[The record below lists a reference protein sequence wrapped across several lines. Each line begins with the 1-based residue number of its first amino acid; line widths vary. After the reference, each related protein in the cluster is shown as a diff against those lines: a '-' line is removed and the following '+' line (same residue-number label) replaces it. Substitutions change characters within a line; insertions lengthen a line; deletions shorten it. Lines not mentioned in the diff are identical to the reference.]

1 MTKAMT
7 APRSIDDVLA
17 ASPVMAVV
25 VIEDA
30 AGAADMAR
38 ALVRGG
44 VRSIEVTLRTDA
56 ALEAIR
62 RIAMEVPDA
71 LVGAGT
77 VVTPAD
83 LHASAEAGA
92 QFAVSPGATAALLD
106 AGRDGPIPYLPAVAT
121 PSEIMEGLARGYRA
135 FKAFPASVIG
145 GPAALKA
152 WAGPFADV
160 RFCPT
165 GGVTAETARDYLA
178 LPTVRCVGGS
188 WLTPPLLL
196 TNKDFSGI
204 ERLASDA
211 IATLAPAGRT

>member
-1 MTKAMT
+1 MSARPQTT
-7 APRSIDDVLA
+7 GPTTIDAVLD
-17 ASPVMAVV
+17 ASPLMAVV

-30 AGAADMAR
+30 TSAPDLAR

-44 VRSIEVTLRTDA
+44 VVSIEVTLRTPA

-62 RIAMEVPDA
+62 RIAGEVPEA

-77 VVTPAD
+77 VLTPKD

-92 QFAVSPGATAALLD
+92 RFAVSPGATADLLA

-121 PSEIMEGLARGYRA
+121 ASEIMEGLARGYSA

-152 WAGPFADV
+152 FAGPFAEV

-165 GGVTAETARDYLA
+165 GGITVATAPDYLA
-178 LPTVRCVGGS
+178 LPNVVCVGGS
-188 WLTPPLLL
+188 WLTPAAAL
-196 TNKDFSGI
+196 KAGDWASV
-204 ERLASDA
+204 ERLSRE
-211 IATLAPAGRT
+211 ATAALRKP

>member
-1 MTKAMT
+1 MSARAMT
-7 APRSIDDVLA
+7 LRPTTIDTVLD
-17 ASPVMAVV
+17 ASPLMAVV

-30 AGAADMAR
+30 NSAPDLAR

-44 VRSIEVTLRTDA
+44 VVSIEVTLRTPA

-62 RIAMEVPDA
+62 RIAGDVPEA

-77 VVTPAD
+77 VLTPKD

-92 QFAVSPGATAALLD
+92 RFAVSPGATADLLA

-121 PSEIMEGLARGYRA
+121 ASEIMEGLAHGYSA

-145 GPAALKA
+145 GLAALKA
-152 WAGPFADV
+152 FAGPFAEV

-165 GGVTAETARDYLA
+165 GGITATTAADYLA
-178 LPTVRCVGGS
+178 LPNVACVGGS
-188 WLTPPLLL
+188 WLTPAETL
-196 TNKDFSGI
+196 KAGDWASV
-204 ERLASDA
+204 ERLARDA
-211 IATLAPAGRT
+211 MVALRKP

>member
-1 MTKAMT
+1 MT
-7 APRSIDDVLA
+7 IDRVLG
-17 ASPVMAVV
+17 ASPLMAVV

-30 AGAADMAR
+30 KTAPDLAR

-44 VRSIEVTLRTDA
+44 VVSIEVTLRTPA

-62 RIAMEVPDA
+62 RIAGEVPEA
-71 LVGAGT
+71 LIGAGT
-77 VVTPAD
+77 VLAPKD

-92 QFAVSPGATAALLD
+92 RFAISPGATSALLD

-121 PSEIMEGLARGYRA
+121 ASDIMAGLARGYSA

-152 WAGPFADV
+152 FAGPFAEV

-165 GGVTAETARDYLA
+165 GGITAATAPDYLA
-178 LPTVRCVGGS
+178 LANVACVGGS
-188 WLTPPLLL
+188 WLTPASLLAAG
-196 TNKDFSGI
+196 DWASV
-204 ERLASDA
+204 ERLAREA
-211 IATLAPAGRT
+211 MALLHKP